1 MRWLGRSAPSHGLQN
16 CERWPMAGAQ
26 RAAAA
31 RAGFMGVLRWVDYV
45 PNSTREI
52 CVLPR
57 GYDCCTSEGRETA
70 GEPARCG

>member
-1 MRWLGRSAPSHGLQN
+1 
-16 CERWPMAGAQ
+16 MAGAQ